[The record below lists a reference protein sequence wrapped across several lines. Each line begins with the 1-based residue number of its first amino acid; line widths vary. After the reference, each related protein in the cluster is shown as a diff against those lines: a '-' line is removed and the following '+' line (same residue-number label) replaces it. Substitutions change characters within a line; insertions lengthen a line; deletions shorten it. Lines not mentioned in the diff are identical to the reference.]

1 LHQKDSLCTSW
12 CKVSLFGARV
22 SVYFAAMDIKFLFQ
36 LSLEEAG
43 CFIEDCIHKAV
54 VQALQQGTSFALPK
68 QAIPIEEEL
77 IDTKDVCKLLGIT
90 RVTCDAWRKAKK
102 LPYKRIGARI
112 RFNKQEVLAA
122 LQAFNRRANG

>member
-1 LHQKDSLCTSW
+1 MTDQ
-12 CKVSLFGARV
+12 
-22 SVYFAAMDIKFLFQ
+22 LFQ
-36 LSLEEAG
+36 SFLKEAG
-43 CFIEDCIHKAV
+43 CFIQDCIHKAV
-54 VQALQQGTSFALPK
+54 VQALQQGTSFALPN
-68 QAIPIEEEL
+68 QEATPEEEL

-122 LQAFNRRANG
+122 LQSFNRRANG